1 MSGIEQIPE
10 DSRLRGYDYTGS
22 VFRYVSVNA
31 SGVMKTDIEV
41 EISSGLIMPGMA
53 VLSGQVAVLSGQISV
68 SSGFVAVLSGNIT
81 ATISGQPVTI
91 SGDHVYVESGVYIAS
106 GAYVTADITESGMGV
121 TIQSGAGVV
130 LQSGGAVNLYGY
142 HPASGIWRPLVCDL
156 SGCLAVTWA
165 TSGGI
170 WS

>member
-10 DSRLRGYDYTGS
+10 DARLRGYDYTGS

-41 EISSGLIMPGMA
+41 EISSGLVMPGMA
-53 VLSGQVAVLSGQISV
+53 VLSGLVGVLSGEIHVMSGSV
-68 SSGFVAVLSGNIT
+68 T

-91 SGDHVYVESGVYIAS
+91 SGDHVFVESGVYIAS
-106 GAYVTADITESGMGV
+106 GTYVAANIINSGVGV
-121 TIQSGAGVV
+121 TIQSGAGVT

-142 HPASGIWRPLVCDL
+142 HPASGIWRPLVCNL
-156 SGCLAVTWA
+156 SGCLAFVYA
-165 TSGGI
+165 ASGGI
-170 WS
+170 FS